1 MIFTFLGIHNFY
13 TLYLKYM
20 EGKRNRLSIDIYFC
34 QTQLAHLDLE
44 GLGLEINLT
53 IADLRVGR
61 SSPTQSG
68 VLSAYVACC
77 LLLVAFSL

>member
-1 MIFTFLGIHNFY
+1 MICTFLGRHNFY

-20 EGKRNRLSIDIYFC
+20 EGKRNRRFIDIYFC

-44 GLGLEINLT
+44 GLGLELNLT
-53 IADLRVGR
+53 IADLTVRR
-61 SSPTQSG
+61 SSPTLKQSG

-77 LLLVAFSL
+77 L